1 MPVRKIVQIAVIPV
15 SNDSRSYLF
24 ALCNDSTVW
33 CRQNCRSED
42 WFEVNPIPQP
52 EEENVPIQ
60 E

>member
-1 MPVRKIVQIAVIPV
+1 MPYRKIVQIAVIPE
-15 SNDSRSYLF
+15 SNGSHSYLF

-33 CRQNCRSED
+33 CRENRRSEN

-52 EEENVPIQ
+52 EKENAIQ